1 MRPAALALKL
11 EGSPLMALT
20 WSDGDKFLDATAF
33 VFSHPAPKTRNC
45 AMNLGGSATYNA
57 RPLAPARGA
66 RLCGG
71 RPYFRRNV
79 RVA

>member
-1 MRPAALALKL
+1 
-11 EGSPLMALT
+11 MALT
-20 WSDGDKFLDATAF
+20 WSDGDKFLDAAAF

-66 RLCGG
+66 RTLR
-71 RPYFRRNV
+71 RPPLFSAQCPRRVSYSAN
-79 RVA
+79 